1 MGPHPAFTRS
11 TVAWPLAVYD
21 QMPPS
26 ASELDL
32 TILLGSL
39 QVSSRDMQDISPLP
53 DASAELAI
61 KPVEPLALAGP
72 TAGTGKWAT
81 AIVISGLL
89 HAAVA
94 AAFLISSSGSFDS
107 KDAVQPEGSDQVG
120 DKIAGSALDKDPATV
135 NVKLV
140 PSPQPAKPEPAWAA
154 RPVPPTKPSQPEQET
169 VKQAAEPTQEAARSL
184 PERLPEAVKQPD
196 ILVAATPR
204 PDNQSVAAE
213 NMTAKTETPAQPGVQ
228 AETVEM
234 PVAVPDQ
241 PPIPSARPTPAVA
254 PSKTAD
260 EKRGTADGRDELA
273 QAASKGKKQK
283 EAGSDAEFSYRSD
296 VVRKLSRVNRSVPP
310 SVQLTARNNA
320 VVTFVIGSR
329 GGIDEL
335 RILQSS
341 GSPNFDQTALGIV
354 RKAAPFP
361 PIPPQAASS
370 SLEFEAEIGPF

>member
-1 MGPHPAFTRS
+1 M
-11 TVAWPLAVYD
+11 AWPLAGHD

-61 KPVEPLALAGP
+61 EPVEPLALAGP

-120 DKIAGSALDKDPATV
+120 DKIAGSALDKDPAAV

-140 PSPQPAKPEPAWAA
+140 PSPQPAKPEPARAA
-154 RPVPPTKPSQPEQET
+154 RSVPPTKPSQPEHEA
-169 VKQAAEPTQEAARSL
+169 VKQAAEPTQEAARPL
-184 PERLPEAVKQPD
+184 PERLPEAVKQPE

-204 PDNQSVAAE
+204 PDSQSVAAE

-228 AETVEM
+228 AKTVEM

-241 PPIPSARPTPAVA
+241 PPIPSARPTPAAA

-283 EAGSDAEFSYRSD
+283 EAGSAAESSYRSD
-296 VVRKLSRVNRSVPP
+296 VISKLGRVYRAVPP
-310 SVQLTARNNA
+310 SLQATARSNT
-320 VVTFVIGSR
+320 VVTFVIGR
-329 GGIDEL
+329 QGNIDEL
-335 RILQSS
+335 RVVESS
-341 GSPNFDQTALGIV
+341 GSATFDQIVLGFV

-361 PIPPQAASS
+361 PIPPKVGN
-370 SLEFEAEIGPF
+370 SLEFIGAIGPF

>member
-1 MGPHPAFTRS
+1 MA
-11 TVAWPLAVYD
+11 AYD
-21 QMPPS
+21 QQPPS

-94 AAFLISSSGSFDS
+94 AAFLISSSGSFDF

-120 DKIAGSALDKDPATV
+120 DKIAGSALDKDPAAV
-135 NVKLV
+135 NVRLV
-140 PSPQPAKPEPAWAA
+140 PSPQPAKPEPARAA
-154 RPVPPTKPSQPEQET
+154 RSVPPTKPSQPEHEA
-169 VKQAAEPTQEAARSL
+169 VRQAAEPVRDAAKQASEPS
-184 PERLPEAVKQPD
+184 PEPAKQSVATPD

-213 NMTAKTETPAQPGVQ
+213 NMTAKTEAPAQPGVQ

-241 PPIPSARPTPAVA
+241 PPIPSTRPTPAAA

-283 EAGSDAEFSYRSD
+283 EAGSAAESSYRSD
-296 VVRKLSRVNRSVPP
+296 VISKLGRVYRAVPP
-310 SVQLTARNNA
+310 SLQATARSNT
-320 VVTFVIGSR
+320 VVTFVIGR
-329 GGIDEL
+329 QGNIDEL
-335 RILQSS
+335 RVVESS
-341 GSPNFDQTALGIV
+341 GSATFDQIVLGFV

-361 PIPPQAASS
+361 PIPPKIGN
-370 SLEFEAEIGPF
+370 SLEFTGAIGPF